1 MVEHNLKRY
10 VTAIVVL
17 FVLFFII
24 ICAAK
29 KSLPSGFIDFLR
41 TTSAAIS
48 ITAIIVTIFVS
59 WAWKFRIFRGWLVPV
74 PNLNGNWEG
83 CIKYNY
89 AGKETS
95 RKIKVH
101 IKQTFTSIIVKL
113 ETKESKSKNF
123 CGSFN
128 IDKNRGEK
136 QLIYSYFN
144 EPDVKYRDRSP
155 LHYGTTKLDIS
166 PENKKMEGEYW
177 TNRGSGG
184 SISLKK
190 LSARK

>member
-1 MVEHNLKRY
+1 MIEHNLKRY
-10 VTAIVVL
+10 VTAIVVVFL
-17 FVLFFII
+17 LFFII
-24 ICAAK
+24 ICTAK
-29 KSLPSGFIDFLR
+29 KSLPTGFIDYLR
-41 TTSAAIS
+41 TMSAAIS
-48 ITAIIVTIFVS
+48 ITTIIVTIFVS
-59 WAWKFRIFRGWLVPV
+59 WAWKYRIFRGWLVPV
-74 PNLNGNWEG
+74 PNLNGDWEG

-89 AGKETS
+89 AGKDTS

-128 IDKNRGEK
+128 IDRNRDEK

-144 EPDVKYRDRSP
+144 EPDMKLRERSP

-166 PENKKMEGEYW
+166 QDNKTMEGEYW
-177 TNRGSGG
+177 TNRNSGG
-184 SISLKK
+184 TITLKK
-190 LSARK
+190 STRK

>member
-1 MVEHNLKRY
+1 MVEHNIKRY
-10 VTAIVVL
+10 VSAIVVVFL
-17 FVLFFII
+17 LFFLLV
-24 ICAAK
+24 CAAK
-29 KSLPSGFIDFLR
+29 QTLPTGVVDFLR
-41 TTSAAIS
+41 TMSAAIS
-48 ITAIIVTIFVS
+48 ITTIIVTTFVS

-74 PNLNGNWEG
+74 PNLNGDWEG

-89 AGKETS
+89 AGKDTS

-101 IKQTFTSIIVKL
+101 IKQTFTSIYVKL

-144 EPDVKYRDRSP
+144 EPDVKYRNRSP

-166 PENKKMEGEYW
+166 QDNKTMEGEYW
-177 TNRGSGG
+177 TNRNSGG
-184 SISLKK
+184 TISLKK
-190 LSARK
+190 MSARK

>member
-1 MVEHNLKRY
+1 MVEHNIKRY
-10 VTAIVVL
+10 VSAIVVVFL
-17 FVLFFII
+17 LFFLLV
-24 ICAAK
+24 CAIK
-29 KSLPSGFIDFLR
+29 QTLPTGVVDFLR

-48 ITAIIVTIFVS
+48 ITTIIVTIFVS
-59 WAWKFRIFRGWLVPV
+59 WAWKYRIFRGWLVPV
-74 PNLNGNWEG
+74 PNLNGDWEG

-95 RKIKVH
+95 HKIKVH

-136 QLIYSYFN
+136 QLIYSYIN

-166 PENKKMEGEYW
+166 QDNKTMEGEYW
-177 TNRGSGG
+177 TNRNSGG
-184 SISLKK
+184 TISL
-190 LSARK
+190 RKVY